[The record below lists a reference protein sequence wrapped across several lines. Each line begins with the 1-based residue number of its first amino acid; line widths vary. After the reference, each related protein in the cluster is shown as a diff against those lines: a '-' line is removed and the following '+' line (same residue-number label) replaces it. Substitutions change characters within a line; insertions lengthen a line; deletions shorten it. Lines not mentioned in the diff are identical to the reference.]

1 MKRLCALLTSIIMAS
16 LLVHTVDSDELPIS
30 ANLKIYGTYIDNIF
44 QTALSE
50 SDYVTLTYL
59 DTSYYITSGA
69 SISYDANVN
78 LFSEHSD
85 LRNHIHH
92 LSFDYERKVS
102 DGVGLLSLGG
112 TLGFRQNTPEYN
124 PYDRRAGNVYAALKY
139 YLTETIL
146 GKVGY
151 RMDYESY
158 PNYHAADFLENYGF
172 AQFSK
177 FFQSRTTLQVWAD
190 AGRREYPDLDS
201 KNGGSYAAQVTGS
214 IKIAQSL
221 TDFTGLQLQYL
232 RHYAPRSIGDD
243 QIMEDGYY
251 SLEDFLEDDYS
262 YSSQEYQ
269 ITLKHLGPWRTMA
282 KGTLSRESREY
293 RIPSIY
299 TADQTRRD
307 KDITLFLEAEKKFS
321 LPLGSFPALAL
332 HIQFLHRRSN
342 SNDPYY
348 DYSANIFSIGTKA
361 IF

>member
-1 MKRLCALLTSIIMAS
+1 MKRLYALLTSIIMAS
-16 LLVHTVDSDELPIS
+16 LLVHTVNSDELPIS
-30 ANLKIYGTYIDNIF
+30 ANLKVYGTYIDNIF

-50 SDYVTLTYL
+50 SDCVTLTYL
-59 DTSYYITSGA
+59 DTSYDVTPGA
-69 SISYDANVN
+69 SIFYDANVN

-85 LRNHIHH
+85 LRNHVHH
-92 LSFDYERKVS
+92 LGFDYERKVS

-112 TLGFRQNTPEYN
+112 TLGFRQNTPEYD

-139 YLTETIL
+139 YLAETIL
-146 GKVGY
+146 GKMGY

-158 PNYHAADFLENYGF
+158 PNYEAADFLENYGF
-172 AQFSK
+172 LQFSK

-190 AGRREYPDLDS
+190 AGRREYLNLDT
-201 KNGGSYAAQVTGS
+201 KNGGSYAAQVTSS

-221 TDFTGLQLQYL
+221 TDVTGLQLQYL
-232 RHYAPRSIGDD
+232 RHWSIGDD
-243 QIMEDGYY
+243 QIMQDGYY

-262 YSSQEYQ
+262 YSSRECQ
-269 ITLKHLGPWRTMA
+269 ITLKHLGPWSTVA
-282 KGTLSRESREY
+282 KGTLSRKSRRY
-293 RIPSIY
+293 RVPSIY

-307 KDITLFLEAEKKFS
+307 KDITLFLEVEKKFS

-332 HIQFLHRRSN
+332 HIQFLHRRNS

-361 IF
+361 TLY